1 MTGPEVAPTERTY
14 LSRLPC
20 TLDGQP
26 ARLAGRTWAAALV
39 VPDNGEPAAACSWA
53 TARLILT
60 TNHGRFQR

>member
-1 MTGPEVAPTERTY
+1 MSPTERTY
-14 LSRLPC
+14 LSRLLC

-26 ARLAGRTWAAALV
+26 ARLAGRNFAAALV
-39 VPDNGEPAAACSWA
+39 VPNSGPGAAYSWE